1 MRRALFASCLVG
13 SVLLSACGGGGTP
26 AKDGKASDKTFAGQ
40 NRCNEKSADRPFI
53 IEWDATDQSSFQ
65 SHAANDIVFVSY
77 HGCEM
82 KVLDGCRDDSVRGS
96 VGSYA
101 PVVFTSGGVETID
114 IHDQSELYAKLPL
127 GAASLGGR
135 VEKGEKFHMEYYVS
149 GTRSAT
155 RDKVW
160 KGDLAKN
167 PKCASATHFVYA
179 YNLGAFALASK
190 SSLKGEVSGSYFG
203 FGAGGKKEQ
212 TSSAEKKG
220 GELASCKGES
230 ATEVESCKVPIRLTL
245 RELSDGANPDKSAAK
260 APESDAALNLAGKLQ
275 ATTDKEKA
283 AAGHLDSANVKKQ
296 SKDGK
301 GCLAE
306 LDQHDT
312 LDPRQLSTNPSSG
325 KIAGLRAECMML
337 AGQCDAGKAHFRKAV
352 QATKGGEI
360 GPEHLDKVVEAEG
373 SLYCAGDNL
382 NPRDQY
388 LRAMQTLTQGGLG
401 VQKKTLAECQSAF
414 DTFMKL
420 RTTVKR
426 KDADDTNIP
435 EKPLVAMAVPALGC
449 FAKAGD
455 CAAAYKAHKQMND
468 VRDEFKPKDEKA
480 SRAMFEGWVPACKG
494 K

>member
-1 MRRALFASCLVG
+1 MRRSLLASCLVG
-13 SVLLSACGGGGTP
+13 SVLVSACGGGTP
-26 AKDGKASDKTFAGQ
+26 AKDAKASDKTFAGQ
-40 NRCNEKSADRPFI
+40 NRCNEKNADRPFI

-65 SHAANDIVFVSY
+65 SHAANDVVFVSY

-96 VGSYA
+96 AGSYA

-127 GAASLGGR
+127 GAATLGGR

-149 GTRSAT
+149 GTRTAT
-155 RDKVW
+155 RDKLF
-160 KGDLAKN
+160 KGELAKN

-220 GELASCKGES
+220 GELAACKGDS
-230 ATEVESCKVPIRLTL
+230 ATEVETCKVPIRLTL
-245 RELSDGANPDKSAAK
+245 RELSEGANPDKSAAK
-260 APESDAALNLAGKLQ
+260 APETDAALNLAGKLQ

-283 AAGHLDSANVKKQ
+283 AAGHLDSANVKKA

-312 LDPRQLSTNPSSG
+312 LDPRQLSTNPASG
-325 KIAGLRAECMML
+325 KIAGLRGECLML

-352 QATKGGEI
+352 QATKADEV
-360 GPEHLDKVVEAEG
+360 GPDRLDKIVEAEG
-373 SLYCAGDNL
+373 SLYCTGDNL
-382 NPRDQY
+382 NPRDQF
-388 LRAMQTLTQGGLG
+388 LRAQQTLTQGAF
-401 VQKKTLAECQSAF
+401 VQKKTVAECQAAL
-414 DTFMKL
+414 DTIIKL

-426 KDADDTNIP
+426 KDADDAIP
-435 EKPLVAMAVPALGC
+435 EKPMTSIAVPALQC

-468 VRDEFKPKDEKA
+468 IREDFKPKDEKQ
-480 SRAMFEGWVPACKG
+480 SRAMFDGWVPTCKG